1 MWYKN
6 HTRAHS
12 HRPTH
17 TELPRHLVT
26 NLMIFFFWVSEQ
38 PAQSFSSAR
47 EQACFTGLPFF
58 QASWMTRCNT
68 GRSAHWEDFPSQL
81 SVRDILEWG
90 CRAEADHS
98 HLALH
103 TSLRLFP
110 LPRAHQG
117 PLLWPLVHAEGEVQC
132 SLFVPSVLLML
143 DPGFA
148 TSILWWIAAVAT
160 RREDNNLEEST
171 WRTAL
176 SCHFASSWRNECS
189 SSFPK
194 RSFCALMLRLS
205 GVPCFL
211 VAFYFAISNS
221 ATSKAL
227 NISRQFIK
235 IRKL

>member
-1 MWYKN
+1 MNK
-6 HTRAHS
+6 RALLVYHS
-12 HRPTH
+12 SRQVEWPD
-17 TELPRHLVT
+17 
-26 NLMIFFFWVSEQ
+26 
-38 PAQSFSSAR
+38 A
-47 EQACFTGLPFF
+47 
-58 QASWMTRCNT
+58 
-68 GRSAHWEDFPSQL
+68 
-81 SVRDILEWG
+81 ILEG
-90 CRAEADHS
+90 LHIERISLHSSLSETPLSEAVEQRQTI
-98 HLALH
+98 LTLH
-103 TSLRLFP
+103 FISGWAICEPSLRLFP
-110 LPRAHQG
+110 LPRAHHQG

-148 TSILWWIAAVAT
+148 TSILRWIAAVAT
-160 RREDNNLEEST
+160 HREDDNLEEST
-171 WRTAL
+171 WQTAL